1 MLTNNLI
8 IRGMSKLKSHIVQG
22 VPTLEEAKLLL
33 EEAEKINPGPWIGHC
48 KYVAES
54 AKLIAA
60 NCKDL
65 NPDVAYILGL
75 LHDIGKTTPS
85 GKTTIGHIM
94 EGYNYSMER
103 GYNLLAKICVTHS
116 CPSKNISDIFEVKE
130 NCKDEGYDFVEDFLN
145 KVEYDD
151 YDKLI
156 QLCDALG
163 LHNGFTVIEKRLVDV
178 ALRHGISEH
187 VIPKWK
193 AFMELK
199 NYFDEKI
206 GQSIYSILPGVI
218 ENTFE
223 L

>member
-1 MLTNNLI
+1 MK
-8 IRGMSKLKSHIVQG
+8 SKNIQG
-22 VPTLEEAKLLL
+22 IPTLEEAKLIL

-54 AKLIAA
+54 AKLIAE
-60 NCKDL
+60 NCEDL
-65 NPDVAYILGL
+65 NSEVAYILGL
-75 LHDIGKTTPS
+75 LHDIGKTTSS

-94 EGYNYSMER
+94 EGYDYSMEK
-103 GYNLLAKICVTHS
+103 GYHFLAKICITHS

-130 NCKDEGYDFVEDFLN
+130 SSTDDGYNFVEHFLN
-145 KVEYDD
+145 TVEYDD

-163 LHNGFTVIEKRLVDV
+163 LHNGFTLIEKRLIDV
-178 ALRHGISEH
+178 ALRHGISDH
-187 VIPKWK
+187 IVPKWK
-193 AFMELK
+193 TFMELK
-199 NYFDEKI
+199 HYFEEKI
-206 GQSIYSILPGVI
+206 GKSIYSVLPGVI

>member
-1 MLTNNLI
+1 MSNL
-8 IRGMSKLKSHIVQG
+8 KNYIVQG

-33 EEAEKINPGPWIGHC
+33 EAAEKINPGPWIGHC

-54 AKLIAA
+54 AKLIAD

-65 NPDVAYILGL
+65 NSEVAYVLGL

-103 GYNLLAKICVTHS
+103 GYKFLAKICVTHS

-130 NCKDEGYDFVEDFLN
+130 SYTGDGHKFVENFLN
-145 KVEYDD
+145 TVEYDD

-163 LHNGFTVIEKRLVDV
+163 LHNGFTLIEKRLVDV
-178 ALRHGISEH
+178 GINEQMG
-187 VIPKWK
+187 PKWK
-193 AFMELK
+193 AFMDLK
-199 NYFDEKI
+199 HYFDEKI
-206 GQSIYSILPGVI
+206 GKSIYSILPGVI

>member
-1 MLTNNLI
+1 MSNL
-8 IRGMSKLKSHIVQG
+8 KNYIVQG

-54 AKLIAA
+54 AKLIAD

-65 NPDVAYILGL
+65 NSEVAYVLGL

-94 EGYNYSMER
+94 EGYNYSIER
-103 GYNLLAKICVTHS
+103 GYKFLAKICVTHS

-130 NCKDEGYDFVEDFLN
+130 SYTGDGHKFVENFLN
-145 KVEYDD
+145 TVEYDD

-163 LHNGFTVIEKRLVDV
+163 LHNGFTLIEKRLVDV
-178 ALRHGISEH
+178 ALRHGINEQMG
-187 VIPKWK
+187 PKWK

-199 NYFDEKI
+199 HYFDEKI
-206 GQSIYSILPGVI
+206 GKSIYSILPGVI

>member
-1 MLTNNLI
+1 MLRNNLI
-8 IRGMSKLKSHIVQG
+8 IKGMSNLKNYIVQG

-54 AKLIAA
+54 AKLIAD

-65 NPDVAYILGL
+65 NSEVAYVLGL

-103 GYNLLAKICVTHS
+103 GYKLLAKICVTHS

-130 NCKDEGYDFVEDFLN
+130 SYTGDGYKFVENFLN
-145 KVEYDD
+145 TVEYDD

-163 LHNGFTVIEKRLVDV
+163 LHNGFTLIEKRLVDV
-178 ALRHGISEH
+178 ALRHGISEQMG
-187 VIPKWK
+187 PKWK

-199 NYFDEKI
+199 HYFDEKI
-206 GQSIYSILPGVI
+206 GKSIYSILPGVI

>member
-1 MLTNNLI
+1 MSNL
-8 IRGMSKLKSHIVQG
+8 KNYIVQG

-54 AKLIAA
+54 AKLIAD

-65 NPDVAYILGL
+65 NSEVAYVLGL

-103 GYNLLAKICVTHS
+103 GYKLLAKICVTHS

-130 NCKDEGYDFVEDFLN
+130 SYTGDGYKFVENFLN
-145 KVEYDD
+145 TVEYDD

-163 LHNGFTVIEKRLVDV
+163 LHNGFTLIEKRLVDV
-178 ALRHGISEH
+178 ALRHGISEQMG
-187 VIPKWK
+187 PKWK

-199 NYFDEKI
+199 HYFDEKI
-206 GQSIYSILPGVI
+206 GKSIYSILPGVI